1 MKKTILILLSFLIL
15 NSIYSQNL
23 RNLVIVS
30 AENHNFTAYV
40 NQQKINYQPSKMV
53 KVTGLTDRYYNVT
66 IYVGKWTNPIKAN
79 LYIPPSSEI
88 VYEFYVANNEFPQGQ
103 FLVRDVF
110 PLNNGQTNNG
120 NNTFP
125 WNENTSNN
133 NQQGTININI
143 NNNSNSNSS
152 SNANNNSNAGGGT
165 VYVPGYAGD
174 VGCTPPLTSD
184 RFNSMLNTIEKQ
196 SFSDTKLKVA
206 KQIISSNC
214 ITVNHLVR
222 ILKLFSFEDTKLKLA
237 KFSYDYVYDI
247 ENYYKVNNVF
257 SFDSSID
264 ELDKYIRNR

>member
-1 MKKTILILLSFLIL
+1 MKKTVLILFLLLIIS
-15 NSIYSQNL
+15 NIYSQ
-23 RNLVIVS
+23 NLVIVS
-30 AENHNFTAYV
+30 AENYNFTAYI
-40 NQQKINYQPSKMV
+40 NQQKINSQPSKMV

-66 IYVGKWTNPIKAN
+66 IYVGNRINPMKAN

-110 PLNNGQTNNG
+110 PLNNGQTNSG
-120 NNTFP
+120 NNIFP
-125 WNENTSNN
+125 WNGNTSNN

-143 NNNSNSNSS
+143 NNNSNSNSN
-152 SNANNNSNAGGGT
+152 SNVNNNSNAGSGNI
-165 VYVPGYAGD
+165 YIPGYIGEI
-174 VGCTPPLTSD
+174 GCTPPLTSSK
-184 RFNSMLNTIEKQ
+184 FNTMLSTINKQ

-214 ITVNHLVR
+214 ITVNHLVK
-222 ILKLFSFEDTKLKLA
+222 ILELFSFEDTKLKLA

-264 ELDKYIRNR
+264 ELDKYIRSR